1 MSPVLATV
9 VVTILIVVDQSWS
22 SPPIAR
28 NDQRQKSALEKQS
41 DVNVQ
46 RRSVRGNQVLDDA
59 EQADWPPR
67 ALVGVNLRR
76 RPSTLVADG
85 DYVDDDGVDKRYM
98 RFGRRS
104 SDETDDSAAAADKRY
119 MRFGRVG
126 THFHPLMGLVKRYM
140 RFGRR

>member
-1 MSPVLATV
+1 MAAGDV
-9 VVTILIVVDQSWS
+9 V
-22 SPPIAR
+22 A
-28 NDQRQKSALEKQS
+28 
-41 DVNVQ
+41 
-46 RRSVRGNQVLDDA
+46 GNQVLDDA

-76 RPSTLVADG
+76 RPSTLVADD
-85 DYVDDDGVDKRYM
+85 DYVDDGVDKRYM

-104 SDETDDSAAAADKRY
+104 SDEIDDTADKRY

-140 RFGRR
+140 RFGKR